1 MEKTQLPKSF
11 LDDLTSTSK
20 TVCWLNRHINQ
31 LTTNPQFS
39 QKAGFS
45 FIDYLDDEEF
55 DGVLYNG
62 MTLRKT
68 DSDLN
73 LIRIENQSLCRVWA
87 QVKDKHGLRP
97 YIVQSQNF
105 WYVADSPFSFVE
117 EGDRYLAFCDLLHQ
131 ILGAPHPVERKALVR
146 IEDVSIDDDPIEL
159 RRVADYLRAQRVPFQ
174 IALIPIFKD
183 PSKGI
188 ELYLSDRPQF
198 VEALKYM
205 IARGGSV
212 VLHGVTHQFRGT
224 SADDFEF
231 WDDLQDKPLSF
242 ESADWVR
249 KRIELGMNEC
259 FKNGIYPIAWESPHY
274 GSSFLAQR
282 VFKEFF
288 SHTNERRMVIEKL
301 GTQQYF
307 PYPLTDVH
315 GQKIIPENLGYVSIE
330 APNPQRLVEDAQK
343 MLAVRDGM
351 PSFFFHSFV
360 DLRHLKTIVEGLKR
374 QGYQFVSL
382 KSFGCQAVTRNRAV
396 TTLSGLVHLTL
407 DEEYLRAATL
417 DGAEQVLTESVSAT
431 PLSGPMDKNV
441 MLSPGQIAIFEGL
454 VEKPEITRVSWF
466 EQWRSRLSQ
475 VWAEEIRTHTELAGE
490 ATLIWLETDAPSS
503 PRATPHLSV
512 EESND
517 QESFRSALNAFG
529 IQIRL
534 LAADQVATAGALLS
548 KVVVVPYA
556 SARRLPEAAQQV
568 LLRHVQGGGRLVL
581 DGESAIAGKLGIRF
595 EGRRLPVQRIHDLNF
610 PDIPLDW
617 KQIADFPKFSAPRGA
632 KPLFVE
638 PESQSVL
645 GVLGE
650 SGQGSYLFLGP
661 LFDPHSALGI
671 SRFPSLFQT
680 LRASFGLQPLARR
693 PQLEIYF
700 DPGLRAGISIERLV
714 RSWRSFG
721 VKVVYAAAWAADYR
735 KWDFN
740 YPYFI
745 DLCHKN
751 GILVYAW
758 FELPQVNEKFWDA
771 HPEWR
776 EKTASGGSTYG
787 SWRLLMN
794 LQNRDCRRAAIAEV
808 LNILG
813 EFAWDGVNIAE
824 LSYDTDHGPLNPAKY
839 VPMNDDVRRD
849 FAAAQGFDPLL
860 LFDPASAYFWQK
872 NPKAFERFDRFRSE
886 IVTSWHR
893 EILETLMPLCRKNG
907 WELVVTMLDSLHS
920 PTLTRDTGVNS
931 ESILALMDK
940 YPFTL
945 QVEDPAE
952 FWSQPPNR
960 YATFVDTY
968 LKRVPDRRRLIFD
981 LNVIPSRNAA
991 KTLLPT
997 NAQTGI
1003 EFAQMLHHAS
1013 RASGRVA
1020 VYAESTLLPQDF
1032 EVMDSVLAH
1041 GTQVSLQPGR
1051 LLVDTPRTVLI
1062 RVDPNKSYRL
1072 DGQLWPFR
1080 EFRQLIV
1087 PAGRHE
1093 IVEVQQKMQ
1102 WIDWNL
1108 LTLTLKSLQGELLE
1122 GSTTQRGL
1130 RFRYSSSTRAVA
1142 LLTKQPYQVW
1152 LDGQE
1157 FPVKTGFYQGDW
1169 SINLPPGDHQVEI
1182 LANSPAYFL
1191 LDLTSLFSSS
1201 LIVLVGFGFGGALAL
1216 LYIAV
1221 LLRRWMRSGWVAR
1234 WRTALAKIGK

>member
-1 MEKTQLPKSF
+1 M
-11 LDDLTSTSK
+11 
-20 TVCWLNRHINQ
+20 
-31 LTTNPQFS
+31 
-39 QKAGFS
+39 
-45 FIDYLDDEEF
+45 
-55 DGVLYNG
+55 
-62 MTLRKT
+62 
-68 DSDLN
+68 
-73 LIRIENQSLCRVWA
+73 
-87 QVKDKHGLRP
+87 
-97 YIVQSQNF
+97 
-105 WYVADSPFSFVE
+105 
-117 EGDRYLAFCDLLHQ
+117 
-131 ILGAPHPVERKALVR
+131 
-146 IEDVSIDDDPIEL
+146 
-159 RRVADYLRAQRVPFQ
+159 
-174 IALIPIFKD
+174 
-183 PSKGI
+183 
-188 ELYLSDRPQF
+188 
-198 VEALKYM
+198 
-205 IARGGSV
+205 
-212 VLHGVTHQFRGT
+212 
-224 SADDFEF
+224 
-231 WDDLQDKPLSF
+231 
-242 ESADWVR
+242 
-249 KRIELGMNEC
+249 
-259 FKNGIYPIAWESPHY
+259 
-274 GSSFLAQR
+274 
-282 VFKEFF
+282 
-288 SHTNERRMVIEKL
+288 
-301 GTQQYF
+301 
-307 PYPLTDVH
+307 
-315 GQKIIPENLGYVSIE
+315 
-330 APNPQRLVEDAQK
+330 
-343 MLAVRDGM
+343 
-351 PSFFFHSFV
+351 
-360 DLRHLKTIVEGLKR
+360 
-374 QGYQFVSL
+374 
-382 KSFGCQAVTRNRAV
+382 
-396 TTLSGLVHLTL
+396 
-407 DEEYLRAATL
+407 
-417 DGAEQVLTESVSAT
+417 
-431 PLSGPMDKNV
+431 
-441 MLSPGQIAIFEGL
+441 
-454 VEKPEITRVSWF
+454 
-466 EQWRSRLSQ
+466 
-475 VWAEEIRTHTELAGE
+475 
-490 ATLIWLETDAPSS
+490 
-503 PRATPHLSV
+503 
-512 EESND
+512 
-517 QESFRSALNAFG
+517 
-529 IQIRL
+529 
-534 LAADQVATAGALLS
+534 
-548 KVVVVPYA
+548 
-556 SARRLPEAAQQV
+556 
-568 LLRHVQGGGRLVL
+568 
-581 DGESAIAGKLGIRF
+581 
-595 EGRRLPVQRIHDLNF
+595 
-610 PDIPLDW
+610 
-617 KQIADFPKFSAPRGA
+617 
-632 KPLFVE
+632 
-638 PESQSVL
+638 
-645 GVLGE
+645 
-650 SGQGSYLFLGP
+650 
-661 LFDPHSALGI
+661 
-671 SRFPSLFQT
+671 
-680 LRASFGLQPLARR
+680 
-693 PQLEIYF
+693 
-700 DPGLRAGISIERLV
+700 

-813 EFAWDGVNIAE
+813 EFNWDGINIAE
-824 LSYDTDHGPLNPAKY
+824 LNYDTDHGPLNPAKY

-893 EILETLMPLCRKNG
+893 EILETLMPLCRRNR

-997 NAQTGI
+997 NAQTGV

-1041 GTQVSLQPGR
+1041 GTQVSLQAGR
-1051 LLVDTPRTVLI
+1051 LLVDAPRTVLV

-1072 DGQLWPFR
+1072 DGQPWPFR
-1080 EFRQLIV
+1080 EFRQLMV

-1093 IVEVQQKMQ
+1093 IVEVQRKMQ

-1142 LLTKQPYQVW
+1142 VLTKQPYQVW

-1157 FPVKTGFYQGDW
+1157 FAVKTGFYQGDW
-1169 SINLPPGDHQVEI
+1169 SINLPPGDHEVEI

-1201 LIVLVGFGFGGALAL
+1201 LIVVVGFGFGGALAL
-1216 LYIAV
+1216 LYVAV
-1221 LLRRWMRSGWVAR
+1221 LLRRWTRGGWVAR